1 MGSLLRRIFLVSLG
15 VGVGLLLSALLSQRA
30 QAFTITEMRALSAQG
45 EPLKI
50 QLLVDDLDSRIDG
63 QLGVRIADAS
73 DHERYGLQRPAWADQ
88 AQFLVQSLGAERTRI
103 MIDAPHSPSSN
114 LATLLLEFA
123 WPGRLRI
130 QQVGV
135 RLPATQVP
143 AQTRSQI
150 ETTPP
155 VVMPVVPSSLQ
166 ARPFVES
173 TTSESTDNVVIP
185 VRGDQVRVRTG
196 DTLSQIANEWQAPGL
211 TLAQK
216 AQLIAEQ
223 NPRAFINGNPNLIR
237 RGARLTL
244 PSVDT
249 LPVPDAQAAQDW
261 LVQAPTASEA
271 VSQAVV
277 AGDESIPVSS
287 DSDAA
292 PQEITLTLV
301 GEGAGKGSS
310 SGEGE
315 AADSEAV
322 ARQGLIQRGQELS
335 DRREQL
341 RQRLVDVKAE
351 NVDLEQRLQVV
362 DERLAAMTGQLAE
375 INEAE
380 HDHDHEQHHDHD
392 HESANEVDAEP
403 VVLTDTTDSAAKSWL
418 MTTPGHTLFAWF
430 LAFLVLVFLLIM
442 YLYDL
447 LFGRQ
452 PAPVAVVA
460 DRQEPVVTPTQVAEP
475 TVEDATVAA
484 AVVVPVDDSI
494 DPDDDEYD
502 FMTDAQ
508 EQAQQ
513 TRLDLAQAYIEMKL
527 DDSARHLLDVVAEQG
542 NEAQRETARALLA
555 KLG

>member
-50 QLLVDDLDSRIDG
+50 QLLVDDLDSRVDG

-73 DHERYGLQRPAWADQ
+73 DHERYGLQRPVWADQ
-88 AQFLVQSLGAERTRI
+88 AKFLVQSLGAERTRI
-103 MIDAPHSPSSN
+103 MIDAPHTPNAN

-135 RLPATQVP
+135 RLASAQVSAP
-143 AQTRSQI
+143 IRSQI

-155 VVMPVVPSSLQ
+155 VVMPVVPPSPQ
-166 ARPFVES
+166 ARPFAEGTTNES
-173 TTSESTDNVVIP
+173 AANVVIP
-185 VRGDQVRVRTG
+185 IRGDQVRVRIG

-244 PSVDT
+244 PSADT
-249 LPVPDAQAAQDW
+249 LPVPDVQAAENW
-261 LVQAPTASEA
+261 LLQAPTASEV

-277 AGDESIPVSS
+277 TGDESIPVAS
-287 DSDAA
+287 DSDTAV
-292 PQEITLTLV
+292 QEITLTLV

-322 ARQGLIQRGQELS
+322 ARQGLIQRGQALTE
-335 DRREQL
+335 RREQL

-351 NVDLEQRLQVV
+351 NTDLEQRLQVV

-375 INEAE
+375 VNDAE
-380 HDHDHEQHHDHD
+380 HDY
-392 HESANEVDAEP
+392 ESVNEVDAEP
-403 VVLTDTTDSAAKSWL
+403 VTLTETTDSAVKSWL
-418 MTTPGHTLFAWF
+418 MTTPGYTLFAWF

-442 YLYDL
+442 YLYDR

-452 PAPVAVVA
+452 PELVAVVA
-460 DRQEPVVTPTQVAEP
+460 DRQEPVVTLSQVTEP
-475 TVEDATVAA
+475 TTEHAPEVA
-484 AVVVPVDDSI
+484 AVVIPVDDSI

-527 DDSARHLLDVVAEQG
+527 DDSARHLLKVVAEQG
-542 NEAQRETARALLA
+542 NEAQRETARTLLA

>member
-1 MGSLLRRIFLVSLG
+1 MGSLLRRIILVSLG

-30 QAFTITEMRALSAQG
+30 QAFTITEMRALSVQG

-50 QLLVDDLDSRIDG
+50 QLLIDDLDSRIDG
-63 QLGVRIADAS
+63 QLGVRIADAP

-88 AQFLVQSLGAERTRI
+88 AQFMVQSLGAERTRI
-103 MIDAPHSPSSN
+103 VIDAPYSPHAN

-135 RLPATQVP
+135 RLPATP
-143 AQTRSQI
+143 APAVTRSQI
-150 ETTPP
+150 ETAPA
-155 VVMPVVPSSLQ
+155 VVMPVVPASPL
-166 ARPFVES
+166 ARPFVPSAATEPAA
-173 TTSESTDNVVIP
+173 NVVIP

-196 DTLSQIANEWQAPGL
+196 DTLTQIANEWHAPEL

-237 RGARLTL
+237 RDARLTL

-261 LVQAPTASEA
+261 LLQASFTAEA
-271 VSQAVV
+271 TSQAVI
-277 AGDESIPVSS
+277 ADDESIPVIS
-287 DSDAA
+287 DSDTA

-301 GEGAGKGSS
+301 GEGAGKGASA
-310 SGEGE
+310 GEGE
-315 AADSEAV
+315 ATDAEAT

-341 RQRLVDVKAE
+341 RQRLVDLKAE
-351 NVDLEQRLQVV
+351 NVELEQRLQVV
-362 DERLAAMTGQLAE
+362 DERLSAMTGQLVE
-375 INEAE
+375 IN
-380 HDHDHEQHHDHD
+380 
-392 HESANEVDAEP
+392 SAEP
-403 VVLTDTTDSAAKSWL
+403 VALQQAADSSAKSWL
-418 MTTPGHTLFAWF
+418 ATMPGHTLFAWF
-430 LAFLVLVFLLIM
+430 LTFLVLVFLLIM
-442 YLYDL
+442 YLYDR

-452 PAPVAVVA
+452 PAPVVVVA
-460 DRQEPVVTPTQVAEP
+460 DRQDPVVSQDVVAEP
-475 TVEDATVAA
+475 VAEVAPATPMAA
-484 AVVVPVDDSI
+484 ATFVPVDDSV

-527 DDSARHLLDVVAEQG
+527 DDSARHLLTVVAEQG
-542 NEAQRETARALLA
+542 NEAQRETARELLA

>member
-1 MGSLLRRIFLVSLG
+1 MGSLLRRIILVSLG
-15 VGVGLLLSALLSQRA
+15 VGFGLLLSALLSQRA

-45 EPLKI
+45 EQLKI
-50 QLLVDDLDSRIDG
+50 QLLIDDLDSRVEG
-63 QLGVRIADAS
+63 QLGVRVADAS

-143 AQTRSQI
+143 APTLSQI

-155 VVMPVVPSSLQ
+155 VVMPVVPSSPQ

-173 TTSESTDNVVIP
+173 ITNESAANVVIP

-249 LPVPDAQAAQDW
+249 LPVPDAQVAQDW
-261 LVQAPTASEA
+261 LLQAPMESEA

-301 GEGAGKGSS
+301 GAGASKGISA
-310 SGEGE
+310 GEGE
-315 AADSEAV
+315 ADDSEAV

-335 DRREQL
+335 ARREQL

-362 DERLAAMTGQLAE
+362 DERLAAMTGQVAA
-375 INEAE
+375 INDAE
-380 HDHDHEQHHDHD
+380 HDHEF
-392 HESANEVDAEP
+392 AKEVDAEP
-403 VVLTDTTDSAAKSWL
+403 VVLTDTTDSESKSWL
-418 MTTPGHTLFAWF
+418 MTTPSHTLFAWF
-430 LAFLVLVFLLIM
+430 LAFLVLMFLLIM
-442 YLYDL
+442 YLYDR

-452 PAPVAVVA
+452 PVPVAVVV

-475 TVEDATVAA
+475 TVEAAPVAA
-484 AVVVPVDDSI
+484 AVVVPVDDNI

-527 DDSARHLLDVVAEQG
+527 DDSARHLLNVVAEQG

>member
-1 MGSLLRRIFLVSLG
+1 MSSLLRRIFLVSLG

-50 QLLVDDLDSRIDG
+50 QLLVDDLDSRIEG

-73 DHERYGLQRPAWADQ
+73 DHARYGLQRPAWADQ
-88 AQFLVQSLGAERTRI
+88 TQFLVQSLGAERTRI
-103 MIDAPHSPSSN
+103 IIDAPHAPNSD

-135 RLPATQVP
+135 RLPALAVP
-143 AQTRSQI
+143 AQTRSQVI
-150 ETTPP
+150 APP
-155 VVMPVVPSSLQ
+155 VVMPVVPPSPQ
-166 ARPFVES
+166 ARPFVEN
-173 TTSESTDNVVIP
+173 TTDEPESNVVIP
-185 VRGDQVRVRTG
+185 VRGDQVQVRIG

-244 PSVDT
+244 PSANT
-249 LPVPDAQAAQDW
+249 MPVPDAQAAEHW
-261 LVQAPTASEA
+261 LIKAPAASEV
-271 VSQAVV
+271 VSQTVV
-277 AGDESIPVSS
+277 AVDESIPIAS
-287 DSDAA
+287 DSDTA

-315 AADSEAV
+315 TADSEAA
-322 ARQGLIQRGQELS
+322 ARQGLIQRGQELT

-351 NVDLEQRLQVV
+351 NVELEQRLTVV

-375 INEAE
+375 INDAE
-380 HDHDHEQHHDHD
+380 HDHEPVSQV
-392 HESANEVDAEP
+392 EAEP
-403 VVLTDTTDSAAKSWL
+403 IGATESPDNTDKSWL
-418 MTTPGHTLFAWF
+418 MTTPGYTLFAWF
-430 LAFLVLVFLLIM
+430 LAFLVLVFLLVM
-442 YLYDL
+442 YLFDR
-447 LFGRQ
+447 LFNRQ
-452 PAPVAVVA
+452 TALVAVVA
-460 DRQEPVVTPTQVAEP
+460 DRQEPVITPTQVAEP
-475 TVEDATVAA
+475 VIEDKPVAA
-484 AVVVPVDDSI
+484 AVVAPVDNSI